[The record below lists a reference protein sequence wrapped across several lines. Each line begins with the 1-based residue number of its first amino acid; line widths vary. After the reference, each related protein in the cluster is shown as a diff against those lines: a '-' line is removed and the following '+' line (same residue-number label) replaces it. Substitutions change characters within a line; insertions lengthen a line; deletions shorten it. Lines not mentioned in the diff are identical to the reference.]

1 MRFGVC
7 GRKFPDAARLGPEG
21 ILDRVSQLGF
31 DGVFFRSILDLDP
44 HLDPDHL
51 RAIRRRAD
59 AYGLYFEVG
68 LGKVN
73 PFNTA
78 ETPEVRQ
85 LGRGDYLLGMVK
97 MIRAAHAIGCTE
109 LWADTANSQNA
120 AWGLFS
126 IDRFRT
132 DVTWEDQL
140 QATQRFLSMLAPVLR
155 ELGCRID
162 LETHEEI
169 TTHELLRMIDSVGAD
184 VLGVTLDLAN
194 VVLRG
199 EDPVAATRRVAP
211 YVHLTHM
218 RDVILYRTPK
228 GLARQIRA
236 CGDGSI
242 DWSLVMS
249 ALVECN
255 MDLNLSVE
263 CVSRRND
270 TAIPIHDPRWQ
281 AAQPDLSADELQ
293 SLVSYASRIQQ
304 SGIASPD
311 GYYPAPVLSTDD
323 QIDFI
328 RRCHAHLRRYVA
340 SPNASVVEPAWARR
354 PVPSTHNL

>member
-1 MRFGVC
+1 VRFGVC

-21 ILDRVSQLGF
+21 ILDRVTELGF

-44 HLDPDHL
+44 HLDLDHL

-73 PFNTA
+73 PFNTP
-78 ETPEVRQ
+78 ETPEVRE
-85 LGRGDYLLGMVK
+85 LGQGDYLLGMQK
-97 MIRAAHAIGCTE
+97 MIRAARAIGCTE

-140 QATQRFLSMLAPVLR
+140 QATQRFLSMLAPALR

-162 LETHEEI
+162 LETHEEN
-169 TTHELLRMIDSVGAD
+169 TTHELLRIIHSIGAD

-218 RDVILYRTPK
+218 RDVFLYRTPE

-236 CGDGSI
+236 CGDGII
-242 DWSLVMS
+242 DWSSVTS
-249 ALVECN
+249 ALAECD

-270 TAIPIHDPRWQ
+270 TAIPIHDPRWL
-281 AAQPDLSADELQ
+281 AAQPDLSSVELQ
-293 SLVSYASRIQQ
+293 SLVNYASRIQPD
-304 SGIASPD
+304 GIAGPD
-311 GYYPAPVLSTDD
+311 GYYPTPVLSTDD

-328 RRCHAHLRRYVA
+328 RRCHACLRQHLA
-340 SPNASVVEPAWARR
+340 SP
-354 PVPSTHNL
+354 